1 MNSTTANEFRKKLK
15 YYVDMSIL
23 NHDVLRVKRRNGENF
38 IVLGEKDWNAIEE
51 TLYLNHVPGLVESI
65 KTAAQESLEEGTS
78 FEELDWWVGKSSS
91 LKKLLRIP
99 KNNDFKNIKWK

>member
-51 TLYLNHVPGLVESI
+51 TLYLNQVPGLVESI

-78 FEELDWWVGKSSS
+78 FEELDW
-91 LKKLLRIP
+91 
-99 KNNDFKNIKWK
+99 